1 MLGLWFSHHGL
12 LAIKVKGDY
21 TPTLRANEQELKAL
35 AKGLADAG
43 RGFIEIV
50 SDWDEPSPEE
60 EFKML
65 RRVVEA
71 SKRPLVF
78 TCNQRHGKRSGF
90 WRDLMKYARD
100 SSKMV
105 MY

>member
-1 MLGLWFSHHGL
+1 MLGFGFSSSRTISH
-12 LAIKVKGDY
+12 KSKKGDY

-35 AKGLADAG
+35 AKGVADAG

-65 RRVVEA
+65 AALLKQV
-71 SKRPLVF
+71 
-78 TCNQRHGKRSGF
+78 
-90 WRDLMKYARD
+90 RDL
-100 SSKMV
+100 
-105 MY
+105 